1 MKPTLRLLI
10 LLSRLE
16 LTRNQQRE
24 ALAICEGIDDWQEV
38 TRQAQA
44 QFVLPLV
51 YRHLRR
57 LGPPSLSPAVA
68 ASMRDQCLI
77 IVQQSLRIT
86 AEQLRLFNDLLEPLD
101 IPCLFFKGPTLAA
114 RYYDDPAMRFCRDI
128 DLLVPKQQCVPL
140 LEEALNQGYQ
150 AREPEALGADRTSL
164 GFAVRTQSVIS
175 LVSPRGVEIELHN
188 QLDRSGRL
196 YDIQTL
202 IHSSERLTVGGSQ
215 MNVMPTSELFVYIC
229 LHHTR
234 HCWSHLHW
242 LVDLDAIQ
250 RHPDFDLTAAYAC
263 AKRRGLTATLNA
275 CLELY
280 EVLAAAGPDETIALS
295 AHGRS
300 LRDACLATLQGGQ
313 EVELA
318 MRQSRPTPEFAF
330 NWQTT
335 PSYRIA
341 CQLRQFR
348 NLFMP
353 KYTDYENWP
362 LPPHWQWLYFLIRPF
377 RILMGRISSRSSPK

>member
-1 MKPTLRLLI
+1 MTPTLRLLI

-16 LTRNQQRE
+16 LTGNQQRE
-24 ALAICEGIDDWQEV
+24 ALTICEGIDDWHDV
-38 TRQAQA
+38 ARQAQA

-57 LGPPSLSPAVA
+57 LDPPTLSTDVAVR
-68 ASMRDQCLI
+68 MRDQCLI
-77 IVQQSLRIT
+77 IVQQSLHMT
-86 AEQLRLFNDLLEPLD
+86 SEQLRLVRDLVEPLGV
-101 IPCLFFKGPTLAA
+101 PCLFFKGPTLAA

-128 DLLVPKQQCVPL
+128 DLLVPKRQCVPL
-140 LEEALNQGYQ
+140 LEEAFNQGYQ
-150 AREPEALGADRTSL
+150 AREPEALKADRTSL
-164 GFAVRTQSVIS
+164 DFAVRTQSVIS
-175 LVSPRGVEIELHN
+175 LVSPRGVEFELHN

-202 IHSSERLTVGGSQ
+202 IHASERLAMGGSQ
-215 MNVMPTSELFVYIC
+215 MSVMPTSELFVYIC

-250 RHPDFDLTAAYAC
+250 RHPDFELTAAYAC
-263 AKRRGLTATLNA
+263 AKRRGVTATLDA

-280 EVLAAAGPDETIALS
+280 QALAASGPDEAIPLS
-295 AHGRS
+295 ANGQS
-300 LRDACLATLQGGQ
+300 LLDACLATLQGGQ

-318 MRQSRPTPEFAF
+318 MRKSRPTPEFAF

-335 PSYRIA
+335 PSYRLTS
-341 CQLRQFR
+341 QLRQYR
-348 NLFMP
+348 NHFLP
-353 KYTDYENWP
+353 KYPDYENWP

-377 RILMGRISSRSSPK
+377 RILMESIGSRSSAK